1 VSTSGGR
8 DEGLRSSGE
17 GKGIAAEKR
26 QTEANSDLLAALAG
40 KQAGRDCCISLRTR
54 RVVSAS
60 CGLMR
65 EQKAGRERVRC
76 VALAAALI
84 VFLVLGPLVWWVAD
98 TLIGGHP
105 MDLALQVSVWV
116 SFLAA
121 ALLFSVVLAGWSRR
135 RP

>member
-1 VSTSGGR
+1 MSACGGR

-17 GKGIAAEKR
+17 GRGIAADN
-26 QTEANSDLLAALAG
+26 QQAEANSDLLAALAG
-40 KQAGRDCCISLRTR
+40 KQAGRECCISLRTR

-84 VFLVLGPLVWWVAD
+84 TFLVLGPLVWWVAD
-98 TLIGGHP
+98 TLIGGHR
-105 MDLALQVSVWV
+105 MDLVFQVGVWG

-121 ALLFSVVLAGWSRR
+121 ALLFSAVLAGWSHR